1 MTATKRKNINPRIE
15 RKITRIS
22 SVREVKQ
29 TFLIICEG
37 VNTEPDY
44 FNAFR
49 LTSANVK
56 ALGQGMGTLALV
68 HKAIHIKEQEKLKG
82 RTYNQNWV
90 VFDKD
95 DFPENDFNSAILLAQ
110 QNGFEVAYSNQA
122 FEFWFLLHFNLYQ
135 GALHRSRYE
144 KMLSALLG
152 FAYTK
157 NSGVSSKMFNTLF
170 SKQEQAINHA
180 KTIMRQFNG
189 NNPAQQESSTTVHL
203 LVKELNKFL

>member
-1 MTATKRKNINPRIE
+1 
-15 RKITRIS
+15 
-22 SVREVKQ
+22 
-29 TFLIICEG
+29 
-37 VNTEPDY
+37 
-44 FNAFR
+44 

-82 RTYNQNWV
+82 RTYNQHWV

-157 NSGVSSKMFNTLF
+157 KSGVSSKMFNTLF

-180 KTIMRQFNG
+180 KTIMRQFDG